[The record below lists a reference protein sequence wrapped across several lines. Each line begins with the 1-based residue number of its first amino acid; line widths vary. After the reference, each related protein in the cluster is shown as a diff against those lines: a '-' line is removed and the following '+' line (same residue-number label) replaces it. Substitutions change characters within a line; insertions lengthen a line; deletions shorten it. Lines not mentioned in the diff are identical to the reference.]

1 MPKQHIQRQKYAKL
15 IILIALALL
24 LFSCAHGK
32 TEDFR
37 EPADPSDAAE
47 VYVFRDNTL
56 FGWGFSLK
64 VSLDNEV
71 VAALRRGEYV
81 SFFVEPGFHSL
92 GITKSTI
99 TVPFQKGKA
108 YYFLISPDYSQ
119 FGFDIERLDDSKAE
133 YWLTNTKRIN

>member
-1 MPKQHIQRQKYAKL
+1 MKL
-15 IILIALALL
+15 IILTSLALL

-32 TEDFR
+32 TKDFP
-37 EPADPSDAAE
+37 EPADLSDAAE

-64 VSLDNEV
+64 VSLDNQV
-71 VAALRRGEYV
+71 IAALRRGEYV

-99 TVPFQKGKA
+99 TVPFQKEKK

-133 YWLTNTKRIN
+133 YWLANTERIN